1 MKTRISSWE
10 KNALVVVLSATGLV
24 VGLRTVI
31 AATEEFNVTTA
42 YEAPGTRVVYAEAIS
57 GGGYSVGLFENSWY
71 LSAGVKPKFDDGSNG
86 WKQIGATVWVTN
98 LNDAQGTVTTP
109 MWQSSATYTGA
120 SVVTF
125 NNACYKAKWWNQ
137 GNSPATAASPWEAL
151 GACPADATVPNPWNL
166 ANRQSVPVATQADAT
181 STKRVLDT
189 ATATTLKETIKVT
202 TNNVATNTSNNG
214 SPAWNTSEV
223 YLAGS
228 VVYHSYGGAGNCYKA
243 KWWTSGNEPKR
254 VSDLVNL
261 WDSPWEQLGGCPS
274 DTSAKG
280 LPANLNTNIN
290 GTLSADVASKA
301 AAQAPAPVLA
311 VTTNSAADKAAA
323 EKAATDAAAK
333 QTSSTL
339 TIAIP
344 PVIAKSVPRAT
355 PVASVPTSG
364 LPAEG
369 YAFLRLV
376 TVDDWNWLFP
386 LRSGKANSAGGT
398 RNNPPFA
405 STDGSKDSFTL
416 SAFIRAVL
424 EYNTWA
430 KANGY
435 KQFLNE
441 GTLKQQAEE
450 FLVFWAKSSRETSGS
465 WSTAKEPWI
474 EKAIFGTEAMDV
486 WKGGL
491 YWVEEVGYTT
501 DATTGKSAAIG
512 YVDTGSTDFPPSVGR
527 SYYGRGVIQLSWNYN
542 YGAFSYWMYDNGLF
556 KTAKDAAGLCVI
568 DRRNKLLDFP
578 NLVADC
584 GDLSIL
590 SGIWFWMT
598 PQGAKPSSHDVLFG
612 DVTHVSKSTNEQ
624 GLPQTNNNYEPK
636 VVKGETNDPEVF
648 AYRLGTIINI
658 VNGGLE
664 CNKSAK
670 WHGGPLQR
678 VSYYNAYAAQF
689 NQKYKVNATRVP
701 AATNVWA
708 TTVQDNSDK
717 VLQSA
722 TCYNQKSYY
731 GW

>member
-1 MKTRISSWE
+1 MKTPVSNWKKSTC
-10 KNALVVVLSATGLV
+10 VVVFAALSLC
-24 VGLRTVI
+24 VGQWAVN
-31 AATEEFNVTTA
+31 AATQEFNAATTYA
-42 YEAPGTRVVYAEAIS
+42 VPGTRVVYSEAVV
-57 GGGYSVGLFENSWY
+57 GGGYKVGVFENSWY
-71 LSAGVKPKFDDGSNG
+71 LPADVRPELDGGSNG
-86 WKQIGATVWVTN
+86 WKQLGATVKVAN
-98 LNDAQGTVTTP
+98 LNDAQGSVTSPTWKP
-109 MWQSSATYTGA
+109 TATYSGG
-120 SVVTF
+120 SVVRLD
-125 NNACYKAKWWNQ
+125 NACYKAKWWNQ
-137 GNSPATAASPWEAL
+137 GSRPTDAASPWEAL
-151 GACPADATVPNPWNL
+151 TACPADVTVANPW
-166 ANRQSVPVATQADAT
+166 ASRESVPGTTQADAT

-189 ATATTLKETIKVT
+189 NTAKTLKETIKVT
-202 TNNVATNTSNNG
+202 ANNATTNAANNG
-214 SPAWNTSEV
+214 SPVWSNSDV

-228 VVYHSYGGAGNCYKA
+228 VVYHSYGGAGHCYKA
-243 KWWTSGNEPKR
+243 KWWTRGNEPKR
-254 VSDLVNL
+254 IADLVNL
-261 WDSPWEQLGGCPS
+261 WDSPWEQLGSCPS

-280 LPANLNTNIN
+280 LPANFNTNIN
-290 GTLSADVASKA
+290 GTLSADAAAKA
-301 AAQAPAPVLA
+301 AAQAPAPVIA
-311 VTTNSAADKAAA
+311 TSADAQA

-333 QTSSTL
+333 QTSSSL
-339 TIAIP
+339 TIAMP
-344 PVIAKSVPRAT
+344 PVVAKRVPRAT
-355 PVASVPTSG
+355 PGTSTAPSS
-364 LPAEG
+364 LPDDG

-376 TVDDWNWLFP
+376 KAEDWDWLFP
-386 LRSGKANSAGGT
+386 LRSGKHTVGGGT
-398 RNNPPFA
+398 RNSPPHA
-405 STDGSKDSFTL
+405 LADGSTDTFTL
-416 SAFIRAVL
+416 NAFIRAVL

-465 WSTAKEPWI
+465 WSTAPAPWI
-474 EKAIFGTEAMDV
+474 QKLTFGSESMDV

-491 YWVEEVGYTT
+491 YWVEEVGYSS
-501 DATTGKSAAIG
+501 DRTTGKSTAIG
-512 YVDTGSTDFPPSVGR
+512 YVDTGSADFPPSPGR

-556 KTAKDAAGLCVI
+556 KVAKDKEGVCVI

-612 DVTHVSKSTNEQ
+612 DVINISNSTNDM
-624 GLPQTNNNYEPK
+624 GLPKTNNGYVPK
-636 VVKGETNDPEVF
+636 VERGETKDEEVF

-664 CNKSAK
+664 CNTSAK

-689 NQKYKVNATRVP
+689 NQKYKVNATRVT
-701 AATNVWA
+701 AATNVWTA
-708 TTVQDNSDK
+708 TVQDNSDK